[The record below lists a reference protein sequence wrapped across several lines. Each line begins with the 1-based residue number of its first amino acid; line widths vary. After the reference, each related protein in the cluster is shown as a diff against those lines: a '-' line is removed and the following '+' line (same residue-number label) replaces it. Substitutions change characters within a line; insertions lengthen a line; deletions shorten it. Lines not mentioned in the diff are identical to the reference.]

1 MRAEELRIGNW
12 ISYEGSQYKLTR
24 EDFEDMDDKFF
35 DIAKPIVLTEE
46 LLLKLGI
53 NQYEDTNLF
62 VLNDFII
69 SSVTKLVYWVEDKA
83 LVLDS
88 VHQLQNLYFA
98 LTGEELTLV

>member
-69 SSVTKLVYWVEDKA
+69 SSVTKLVYY
-83 LVLDS
+83 